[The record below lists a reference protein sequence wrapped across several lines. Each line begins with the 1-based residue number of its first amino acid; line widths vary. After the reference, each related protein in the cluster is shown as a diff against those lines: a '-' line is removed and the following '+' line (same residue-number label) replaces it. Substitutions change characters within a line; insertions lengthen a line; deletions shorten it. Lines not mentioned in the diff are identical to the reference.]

1 MPSREQDKQ
10 QAALD
15 TDEPILGN
23 LVGWVTGLGA
33 KGTVQVDFEGNRRGP
48 IEARLATPAN
58 TMTLSLAVQR
68 RQGVVLCFERGLP
81 SRPLILGFVQEPS
94 ETPLLDELL
103 SEPQPGTSELVV
115 NGKRFSLDS
124 MVGESA
130 DEISLR
136 CGKASLVLRRNG
148 QVLIRGED
156 VKVDAGRVL
165 RLRGG
170 KTQIN

>member
-1 MPSREQDKQ
+1 MHSREQENQ
-10 QAALD
+10 QATLD

-33 KGTVQVDFEGNRRGP
+33 RGAVQVDFEGNHRGP
-48 IEARLATPAN
+48 IDARLATPAN
-58 TMTLSLAVQR
+58 SATLRLAVQQ

-81 SRPLILGFVQEPS
+81 ARPLILGFVQEPS

-103 SEPQPGTSELVV
+103 SEPQTGTSELVV
-115 NGKRFSLDS
+115 NGKRFSLDE
-124 MVGESA
+124 MVGETA

-148 QVLIRGED
+148 QVLIRGDD
-156 VKVDAGRVL
+156 VKIDAGRVL